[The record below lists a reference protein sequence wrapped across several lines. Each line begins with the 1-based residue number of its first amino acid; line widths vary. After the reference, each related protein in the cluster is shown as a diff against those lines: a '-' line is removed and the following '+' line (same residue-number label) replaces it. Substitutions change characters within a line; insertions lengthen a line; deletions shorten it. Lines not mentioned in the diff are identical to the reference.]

1 MDQINQFEDFIKNEI
16 NNILKDLDDNIK
28 KKIQDTYSSCLEI
41 IKNENM
47 KYRIILIGSSG
58 VGKSTLIN
66 AIFDYDIAETGT
78 GRPITMYDKPKK
90 YEYSNHNDLELFDTR
105 EIELDQIMVYIKLL
119 KKLKILLL
127 NN

>member
-1 MDQINQFEDFIKNEI
+1 LDQINQFEDFIKNEI

-58 VGKSTLIN
+58 VGKCTLIN

-105 EIELDQIMVYIKLL
+105 EIELDQIMV
-119 KKLKILLL
+119 
-127 NN
+127 